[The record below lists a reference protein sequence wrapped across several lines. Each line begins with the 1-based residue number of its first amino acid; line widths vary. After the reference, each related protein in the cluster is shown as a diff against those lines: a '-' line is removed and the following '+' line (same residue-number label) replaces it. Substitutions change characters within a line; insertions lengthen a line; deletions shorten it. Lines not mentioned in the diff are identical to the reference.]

1 MVLQVS
7 PHPRRT
13 IPRRSSATQTHSAFA
28 FPSPMLGINTAQ
40 PLPGGNPLTALRLEN
55 LIPRALGCQMRRGYV
70 RWVSHLDGEV
80 RSFLKYQP
88 AVGASKL
95 FAATST
101 GKIYDVTVH
110 TLEPV
115 VPAPV
120 VTVLAGA
127 PLGEWTSLNFVSTA
141 GVHGLV
147 AVCPGGGY
155 WVYNGA
161 TWAHATMGAGVGQIG
176 GVNPDLFCFVTVFK
190 NRLWFVER
198 DSTRAWY
205 LPLGQFYGAAVSFD
219 FGAMMP
225 SGGALAVLI
234 NWTYDG
240 GGGNAGTV
248 NNQMIVVGEEGDV
261 MVYGGDD
268 PSDPSLFEAVQ
279 GRWFIGRVPVG
290 RRFFSLYMAD
300 VILLSER
307 GMCFMSELMRGQ
319 GFFEN
324 VGRAQA
330 VNSSLANDIAQ
341 SLDTRYWEVVF
352 LPQQQMLVINRAE
365 VTTENLQWAYEVN
378 NKAFCTL
385 RGIPMLTVATF
396 NGLAFSG
403 DLSGNVWWCFE
414 GDSDGAIDT
423 TPGLDL
429 QAVVVTSFQAMG
441 EGIRVKR
448 FLMVRPSFISA
459 SPPGVQAMLNAEW
472 NLGAPGSVPAYLG
485 AADSLWDAALWDIA
499 LWSGESLSYESWSGA
514 SGTGRFAALAMR
526 IRGSAD
532 TIFVGWQALVEQGGI
547 L

>member
-1 MVLQVS
+1 MPLQAYA
-7 PHPRRT
+7 HPRRT
-13 IPRRSSATQTHSAFA
+13 TPRRSSAAQTHSAFA
-28 FPSPMLGINTAQ
+28 FQAPQLGVNTAQ

-55 LIPRALGCQMRRGYV
+55 LVPRALGCQMRRGYV
-70 RWVSHLDGEV
+70 RWVSNLGGEV
-80 RSFLKYQP
+80 RSLLKYQP
-88 AVGASKL
+88 AVGAAKL

-101 GKIYDVTVH
+101 GAIYDVTVH
-110 TLEPV
+110 TASGVFPV
-115 VPAPV
+115 PVATVP
-120 VTVLAGA
+120 AGA
-127 PLGEWTSLNFVSTA
+127 PLGEWTSLNFVNDA

-161 TWAHATMGAGVGQIG
+161 WTHVTLGAGPAQVSGI
-176 GVNPDLFCFVTVFK
+176 NPDLFCFVTVYK
-190 NRLWFVER
+190 GRLWFVER

-219 FGAMMP
+219 FGAMLP
-225 SGGALAVLI
+225 NGGALSVLI

-248 NNQMIVVGEEGDV
+248 NNQMIVIGEEGDV
-261 MVYGGDD
+261 LVYGGDD
-268 PSDPSLFEAVQ
+268 ASDPSLFEAVQ
-279 GRWFIGRVPVG
+279 GRWYIGRVPVG
-290 RRFFSLYMAD
+290 HRYFSLYMAD
-300 VILLSER
+300 VIILSER

-330 VNSSLANDIAQ
+330 INSSLATDVAAT
-341 SLDTRYWEVVF
+341 LDSRYWEVVF
-352 LPQQQMLVINRAE
+352 LPQQQMVVINRAE

-396 NGLAFSG
+396 NGLVFSG

-414 GDSDGAIDT
+414 GDSDGAVDDVA
-423 TPGLDL
+423 GLDL
-429 QAVVVTSFQAMG
+429 QAVVVTAFQPLG

-459 SPPGVQAMLNAEW
+459 SPPGVQAVLNAEW
-472 NLGAPGSVPAYLG
+472 SLGAPASVPAYLG
-485 AADSLWDAALWDIA
+485 ASDSLWDAALWDVA
-499 LWSGESLSYESWSGA
+499 LWSGEAQSYESWTGA
-514 SGTGRFAALAMR
+514 SGTGRYGSLAMR
-526 IRGSAD
+526 VRGAAD